1 MSVPPQQPGWARPQ
15 WPAQPGTQ
23 HNPAPGGHDGS
34 GAPAGPPSQAGA
46 PGQPNAFGQP
56 SYPAAPGGG
65 MLPPP
70 PGRRPQAAPG
80 SQEARRGDPIP
91 SGAQSTGQREVPQW
105 AGDQYRIGSAHAER
119 SGTPHGQQRPVG
131 PQAGGAPH
139 GAPGQGGAPEGRAA
153 TMLPEQSLGEAA
165 QKALR
170 NAGNRIVDTSSGK
183 TDGLDKCPRCGSTDI
198 HYSITAKALVC
209 GYCRNQWNE
218 DVAEQAFGLDSAI
231 EELRGHTMASGTGD
245 IREDLTT
252 VTLKCQGC
260 GAEVVIRVDE
270 QLQKRCHWC
279 RQTLS
284 INTQIPNGAVP
295 DAVLPF
301 QLTREQAIDR
311 INEFVGSRR
320 AFAHARFKSE
330 FVPDNVM
337 GVYIPYMVVD
347 GNLHAVMQ
355 GTGEVT
361 TRQYTVRRKVG
372 DNYVSET
379 YYDADVYDV
388 RRAFDLLVD
397 DLTVESSSRYDAR
410 DNTRSTN
417 NILNAVQPYDTAAA
431 VAYNSNYLRGF
442 TSERRD
448 LNIRDVDDSVEE
460 KFLSIARAKARP
472 TISRYDRGV
481 RWEHEGVAVH
491 GTRWVAVYVP
501 VWLYSYADSAK
512 GEGSLVHYIAV
523 NGRNGN
529 TMGSVPVSHPK
540 IFALSCALGSMATAI
555 AAAIGW
561 GWFFLG

>member
-1 MSVPPQQPGWARPQ
+1 MSVPPSQSGWARPQ
-15 WPAQPGTQ
+15 WPAQPGTE
-23 HNPAPGGHDGS
+23 HNGNPRGNDGT
-34 GAPAGPPSQAGA
+34 GAPAGPSSGA
-46 PGQPNAFGQP
+46 PPLPADMGSAG
-56 SYPAAPGGG
+56 YPGAPRVSGPREGF
-65 MLPPP
+65 LPPP

-80 SQEARRGDPIP
+80 TPQPQRGAPIP
-91 SGAQSTGQREVPQW
+91 SGAQSTGQRPAPQW
-105 AGDQYRIGSAHAER
+105 AGLQDGGSHQ
-119 SGTPHGQQRPVG
+119 G
-131 PQAGGAPH
+131 GGA
-139 GAPGQGGAPEGRAA
+139 AASTMSAQDFGQ
-153 TMLPEQSLGEAA
+153 AA
-165 QKALR
+165 QKALDD
-170 NAGNRIVDTSSGK
+170 AGNRVIDTSSGK
-183 TDGLDKCPRCGSTDI
+183 ADGLDKCPKCGSTDI

-231 EELRGHTMASGTGD
+231 EELRGHTLASGTGD

-270 QLQKRCHWC
+270 QLQSRCHWC

-347 GNLHAVMQ
+347 GNLHAVLQ

-512 GEGSLVHYIAV
+512 GGGSLVHYIAV

-540 IFALSCALGSMATAI
+540 IFALSCFLGTIATAI